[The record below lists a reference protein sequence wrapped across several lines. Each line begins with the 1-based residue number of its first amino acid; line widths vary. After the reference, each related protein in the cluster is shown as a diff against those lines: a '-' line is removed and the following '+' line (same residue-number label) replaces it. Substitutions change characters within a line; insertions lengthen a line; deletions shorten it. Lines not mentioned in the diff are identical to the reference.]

1 MNNIGSK
8 SGQSPSPPR
17 LVLLPIY
24 SQVARLARSRKSA
37 GKPNSSTQ
45 DAEGEVKKKRGAKRQ
60 PSGERVERKKR
71 EGNESQV
78 MADVLLRD

>member
-45 DAEGEVKKKRGAKRQ
+45 DAEGEVKKKGGRNGNLLEK
-60 PSGERVERKKR
+60 GLRKKR